1 MRTRHRISMS
11 AALVVFGGGAYLAT
25 PAKAEPVQSCPLD
38 SWYAAAK
45 RANDACQGPASFAGY
60 CDSNGNFVIT
70 SISCTSPY

>member
-25 PAKAEPVQSCPLD
+25 PARAEPVQSCPLD

-45 RANDACQGPASFAGY
+45 RANEFCGGPASFTGH
-60 CDSNGNFVIT
+60 CDNGTFVIDAVYCP
-70 SISCTSPY
+70 SSY